1 MNFTG
6 IINEIIQ
13 DPQLELKASYKKIKM
28 KLNTVEKEKKSDIV
42 AEYNIS
48 REIDIKDWDNTEKD
62 KYMRILVDLYIN
74 LIDDMYNKINNITG
88 TSLEECEPRE
98 KYMNF
103 L

>member
-62 KYMRILVDLYIN
+62 KYMRILVDYI
-74 LIDDMYNKINNITG
+74 
-88 TSLEECEPRE
+88 
-98 KYMNF
+98 
-103 L
+103 